1 MKEVIETGQEQER
14 TEIPSGNPDTSVSAL
29 DSYLWQPPGKDVRV
43 RIDLDVVDRLLQ
55 EVMRGF
61 GAVPKRG
68 VEVGGIL
75 LGYFDNDGSI
85 RVSDFET
92 VSCQHSRG
100 AAYVLSDEELARFRS
115 QRERW
120 SSSDPLSLQAVG
132 FFRSHTRDGLGLAR
146 EDLEM
151 FAAHFPD
158 PRSIVLLVKP
168 YATRAS
174 TGAIFFR
181 ESEGIRTDS
190 SHLEFPFRRKDLG
203 GDSVGEGAPP
213 SPAASEPLPPPHASP
228 PPATN
233 FSFGGYAG
241 GAANPPSS
249 TPPPSKPP
257 SARPPKARGE
267 DGPKSSKTGWV
278 WIPLSFIFLLL
289 GVVLG
294 VQVAL
299 SISNK
304 LPASLR
310 PPDPYSMHL
319 TASPSGDSVHVRWDR
334 AAPAIQD
341 APRGVLHIQDG
352 ASEQRV
358 DLDAL
363 QLQNGSVIY
372 RRATTEVHFRLD
384 VMTRERV
391 TVSESTVFT
400 VR

>member
-1 MKEVIETGQEQER
+1 
-14 TEIPSGNPDTSVSAL
+14 
-29 DSYLWQPPGKDVRV
+29 
-43 RIDLDVVDRLLQ
+43 
-55 EVMRGF
+55 
-61 GAVPKRG
+61 
-68 VEVGGIL
+68 VE
-75 LGYFDNDGSI
+75 DAS
-85 RVSDFET
+85 
-92 VSCQHSRG
+92 
-100 AAYVLSDEELARFRS
+100 
-115 QRERW
+115 
-120 SSSDPLSLQAVG
+120 PLS
-132 FFRSHTRDGLGLAR
+132 
-146 EDLEM
+146 
-151 FAAHFPD
+151 AA
-158 PRSIVLLVKP
+158 
-168 YATRAS
+168 A
-174 TGAIFFR
+174 
-181 ESEGIRTDS
+181 E
-190 SHLEFPFRRKDLG
+190 
-203 GDSVGEGAPP
+203 PP
-213 SPAASEPLPPPHASP
+213 SPP
-228 PPATN
+228 PPAH
-233 FSFGGYAG
+233 FSFGGYAD
-241 GAANPPSS
+241 GAVNLPSS
-249 TPPPSKPP
+249 APPPAKPP
-257 SARPPKARGE
+257 AARQPKVRNE
-267 DGPKSSKTGWV
+267 EGPKSSKAGWV

-372 RRATTEVHFRLD
+372 RRATAEVNFRLE